1 MADDARQTF
10 ERLYCDNP
18 DPWNFATS
26 RYEQDK
32 RAATLAALPEKIF
45 DHVLEV
51 GCGPGFLTCDLA
63 DRAVTLLAL
72 DISTEAIRLAQR
84 RTAKLDH
91 VDCRQ
96 ARLPEEWPDGHFD
109 LIVLSEVL
117 YFLSPAAITDTSVRC
132 RDALREDGL
141 VLLVNWTGESDLPV
155 AGEDAE
161 RLFIEANGWRTTR
174 AEHYSNYRIA
184 LLEVP

>member
-1 MADDARQTF
+1 MTDDARQTF

-32 RAATLAALPEKIF
+32 RAATLAALPSSTF

-63 DRAVTLLAL
+63 DRAGVLLAL
-72 DISTEAIRLAQR
+72 DISAEAIRLAQQ

-91 VDCRQ
+91 VHCRQ
-96 ARLPEEWPDGHFD
+96 ARLPEQWPAGHFD

-132 RDALREDGL
+132 KDSLRDDGF
-141 VLLVNWTGESDLPV
+141 VLLVNWTGESDLPIS
-155 AGEDAE
+155 GEEAE
-161 RLFIEANGWRTTR
+161 HLFIEATGWRIAR
-174 AEHYSNYRIA
+174 AEHHTNYRIA
-184 LLEVP
+184 LLETV